1 MVGLVTNV
9 PLTPGITRRLL
20 HHVDSDSQQVRAYVE
35 GPYGISQDLT
45 CYDTVLLIS
54 GECTPSALSS
64 PPGGTGITYVLSYFL
79 AVLAAAREGRAATR
93 HIHLV
98 WHVRHASHVSWV
110 APLLN
115 EALSG
120 VPLDMTVQVDVYL
133 TKSSLGEDP
142 SAEPMA
148 EMKSN
153 AESPAGTSHSSLETP
168 SSLEDEKKEVR
179 EGHVGGEGL
188 SHTASTYVRW
198 RAGRADLAEIVQE
211 DVGAARGTM
220 NVSVCGPTQLTVD
233 TRKAVSK
240 VATPGK
246 VFNGQQPIEFHS
258 ETFGW

>member
-98 WHVRHASHVSWV
+98 WHVRHAS
-110 APLLN
+110 
-115 EALSG
+115 
-120 VPLDMTVQVDVYL
+120 TRR
-133 TKSSLGEDP
+133 
-142 SAEPMA
+142 
-148 EMKSN
+148 
-153 AESPAGTSHSSLETP
+153 SPG
-168 SSLEDEKKEVR
+168 
-179 EGHVGGEGL
+179 
-188 SHTASTYVRW
+188 
-198 RAGRADLAEIVQE
+198 
-211 DVGAARGTM
+211 
-220 NVSVCGPTQLTVD
+220 
-233 TRKAVSK
+233 
-240 VATPGK
+240 
-246 VFNGQQPIEFHS
+246 FHS
-258 ETFGW
+258 T

>member
-1 MVGLVTNV
+1 M
-9 PLTPGITRRLL
+9 
-20 HHVDSDSQQVRAYVE
+20 SA
-35 GPYGISQDLT
+35 
-45 CYDTVLLIS
+45 
-54 GECTPSALSS
+54 TPSALSS
-64 PPGGTGITYVLSYFL
+64 PLGGTGITYVLSYFL
-79 AVLAAAREGRAATR
+79 AVLAAAREGNAATR

-120 VPLDMTVQVDVYL
+120 VPLDMTVQVDVFL

-148 EMKSN
+148 EIKSN

-168 SSLEDEKKEVR
+168 SSLEDEKNEVR
-179 EGHVGGEGL
+179 EGQVGGEGL

-211 DVGAARGTM
+211 DVNAAKGTM
-220 NVSVCGPTQLTVD
+220 NVTVCGPTQLTID

-246 VFNGQQPIEFHS
+246 VFNGQQSIEFHS